1 MYADVYYMRRPR
13 RRKRC
18 SPGRILLKT
27 LKIILLILLAVI
39 VCGGVIGIFYVRQTV
54 QDAPDISQITIAPTE
69 SASYIY
75 DSEGNKTLKLTLPES
90 NRDLV
95 TIDKIPA
102 DLQHAFVAIE
112 DARFYQHN
120 GVDVRGIIRAAWTG
134 LKTGSFSEGASTI
147 TQQLLKNTVFT
158 DWTRESTFKQRL
170 DRKIQEQYL
179 AIKLEKVLNK
189 DQILEDYLNVINLGA
204 GCYGVQAASYKYF
217 GKDVSEL
224 TLSESTVIAGITQNP
239 TKYNPITHPEDNAT
253 RRQKVLDAML
263 DQNWIDSSEYEK
275 ALADD
280 VYSRIQSNNI
290 SEESSDSSSSVYT
303 YYEDSLINQVIEDLQ
318 AVRGYTYKQAYKA
331 VYTGGLSI
339 YSAQDDAVQAIC
351 DEEFANGSNFP
362 DGTEVGIDY
371 ALSVSDSS
379 GQITDYGNDDL
390 RSWVRKNVDSS
401 FDLMCSSSG
410 EARDLAA
417 QFKAAMTSDASGTSD
432 SSITVL
438 GERVTITPQP
448 QSSAVVIDQKTGY
461 VKAVVGGRGTKD
473 ASLTLNRA
481 TYTTRQPGSTFK
493 ILAVYA
499 PFFNEKMGTL
509 ATMFNNEETQ
519 YSDGTAVSNWDL
531 NNYTGRVTV
540 RDAITS
546 SINVIAVQ
554 AVKLVTPPKAFEY
567 CENFGI
573 STLTDSYSDGS
584 ETYSDMVEPLALGG
598 ITRGVTNLDL
608 TGAYAAIANGGKY
621 REPKF
626 YTKVLDQKG
635 NVILDNTEPAE
646 RSVISEQAAY
656 LLTSAMEDVISDPEG
671 TAYGLID
678 PENVSLAGKSGTTSD
693 YRDIWFTG
701 FSPYYT
707 LTVWGGYDNNAQ
719 LPDEGIYHK
728 YNKVLWN
735 SIMKRLNENE
745 PAADFTVPDGIIKLN
760 ICSESGQ
767 IAVLGC
773 SVIEEYF
780 DSSCQPA
787 TYCSIHGSGQPVT
800 TENAITIVNG
810 GSTQIGAQTQIP
822 SETGASSDTNASGNA
837 SGNTDGNGNAG
848 GGITIYNE
856 DQYTIPSGSGTFAG
870 SAAAGS
876 ISGTSGNTPDT
887 PATAGNTGSTQ
898 ADPSSSGG
906 TGSTSAGNSAAGTPA
921 GSPAD
926 NSGTGSASA
935 GSSGSADAPNNSGI
949 IIYSQDE
956 YSGNAAAG

>member
-1 MYADVYYMRRPR
+1 
-13 RRKRC
+13 
-18 SPGRILLKT
+18 
-27 LKIILLILLAVI
+27 
-39 VCGGVIGIFYVRQTV
+39 
-54 QDAPDISQITIAPTE
+54 
-69 SASYIY
+69 
-75 DSEGNKTLKLTLPES
+75 
-90 NRDLV
+90 
-95 TIDKIPA
+95 
-102 DLQHAFVAIE
+102 
-112 DARFYQHN
+112 
-120 GVDVRGIIRAAWTG
+120 
-134 LKTGSFSEGASTI
+134 
-147 TQQLLKNTVFT
+147 
-158 DWTRESTFKQRL
+158 
-170 DRKIQEQYL
+170 
-179 AIKLEKVLNK
+179 
-189 DQILEDYLNVINLGA
+189 
-204 GCYGVQAASYKYF
+204 
-217 GKDVSEL
+217 
-224 TLSESTVIAGITQNP
+224 
-239 TKYNPITHPEDNAT
+239 
-253 RRQKVLDAML
+253 
-263 DQNWIDSSEYEK
+263 
-275 ALADD
+275 
-280 VYSRIQSNNI
+280 
-290 SEESSDSSSSVYT
+290 
-303 YYEDSLINQVIEDLQ
+303 
-318 AVRGYTYKQAYKA
+318 
-331 VYTGGLSI
+331 
-339 YSAQDDAVQAIC
+339 
-351 DEEFANGSNFP
+351 
-362 DGTEVGIDY
+362 
-371 ALSVSDSS
+371 
-379 GQITDYGNDDL
+379 
-390 RSWVRKNVDSS
+390 
-401 FDLMCSSSG
+401 
-410 EARDLAA
+410 
-417 QFKAAMTSDASGTSD
+417 
-432 SSITVL
+432 
-438 GERVTITPQP
+438 
-448 QSSAVVIDQKTGY
+448 
-461 VKAVVGGRGTKD
+461 
-473 ASLTLNRA
+473 
-481 TYTTRQPGSTFK
+481 
-493 ILAVYA
+493 
-499 PFFNEKMGTL
+499 
-509 ATMFNNEETQ
+509 
-519 YSDGTAVSNWDL
+519 
-531 NNYTGRVTV
+531 
-540 RDAITS
+540 
-546 SINVIAVQ
+546 
-554 AVKLVTPPKAFEY
+554 
-567 CENFGI
+567 
-573 STLTDSYSDGS
+573 
-584 ETYSDMVEPLALGG
+584 MVEPLALGG

-767 IAVLGC
+767 IAVPGC
-773 SVIEEYF
+773 SAIEEYF

-887 PATAGNTGSTQ
+887 PAAAGNTGSTQ